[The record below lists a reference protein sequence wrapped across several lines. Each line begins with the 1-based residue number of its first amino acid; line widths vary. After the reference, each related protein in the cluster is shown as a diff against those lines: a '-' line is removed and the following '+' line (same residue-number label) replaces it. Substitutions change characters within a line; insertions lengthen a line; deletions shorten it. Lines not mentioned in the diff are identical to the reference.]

1 MNSPAGHWGARPAR
15 SGSWS
20 PAQSSPEPWPCTR
33 RPAERHPPSLLAL
46 TLCRRKAVPTSCEAG
61 GSGTE
66 WQETPPVAGRG
77 SAPVGQ
83 ASISPWTV
91 GGAASAGREGK
102 PTPGQVGR
110 YLSTV
115 QYGRAQCGRLAGHQ
129 GAICSRNDVPF
140 GGWAWPPPRVPTP
153 PVRSVVPPGAACGG
167 LCAPPPSS
175 GRPGR
180 ASRVA
185 RGPSRPPGRP
195 PSPAAPVQGPGFT
208 PVLFLKTLDK
218 PFWTLPLN
226 PQIFLPGPLSCSH
239 RVCDQELG
247 APPTG
252 QPCPSPQLQLGADAE
267 APPLGCRSRPPAPHA
282 AALSPTRSRAAR
294 PMAARPRACPSLA
307 PAWALSA
314 CTRVSHCRGRGL
326 ATAEQALGV
335 GGAPCVGVAGSGV
348 AHWKGVG

>member
-1 MNSPAGHWGARPAR
+1 M
-15 SGSWS
+15 
-20 PAQSSPEPWPCTR
+20 
-33 RPAERHPPSLLAL
+33 
-46 TLCRRKAVPTSCEAG
+46 
-61 GSGTE
+61 
-66 WQETPPVAGRG
+66 
-77 SAPVGQ
+77 
-83 ASISPWTV
+83 
-91 GGAASAGREGK
+91 
-102 PTPGQVGR
+102 
-110 YLSTV
+110 ST
-115 QYGRAQCGRLAGHQ
+115 GHQ

-140 GGWAWPPPRVPTP
+140 GGWACPPPRVPTP

-167 LCAPPPSS
+167 LCAPHPSS

-185 RGPSRPPGRP
+185 RGPSRPPPPVTRP
-195 PSPAAPVQGPGFT
+195 APRLQSRAPASP
-208 PVLFLKTLDK
+208 PVLFLKTLEQ

-252 QPCPSPQLQLGADAE
+252 QPCPSPQLQLGAVAD

-314 CTRVSHCRGRGL
+314 CTRVSHRRGRGL
-326 ATAEQALGV
+326 AAAEQALEV
-335 GGAPCVGVAGSGV
+335 GGLPA
-348 AHWKGVG
+348 